1 MSADRALV
9 WIVSLLLVSAVQAHS
24 GHGAPPD
31 GGQAARYTDEAP
43 ADVELELEKLAE
55 ERAQAVAAKKPAL
68 HLAALDRRKTILD
81 LRHRVAVLRLERHRA
96 RGTGKTEEARRL
108 DRLIDDAKRKL
119 QQAAAVTSK

>member
-1 MSADRALV
+1 MSPNRVRD
-9 WIVSLLLVSAVQAHS
+9 WIVSLLLVSAAHAHS

-43 ADVELELEKLAE
+43 ADVELELEKLTE
-55 ERAQAVAAKKPAL
+55 ERARAVAEKKPAR

-81 LRHRVAVLRLERHRA
+81 LRHRIAALRLERHRMREA
-96 RGTGKTEEARRL
+96 GKTEEARSF

-119 QQAAAVTSK
+119 QHATAVTSK